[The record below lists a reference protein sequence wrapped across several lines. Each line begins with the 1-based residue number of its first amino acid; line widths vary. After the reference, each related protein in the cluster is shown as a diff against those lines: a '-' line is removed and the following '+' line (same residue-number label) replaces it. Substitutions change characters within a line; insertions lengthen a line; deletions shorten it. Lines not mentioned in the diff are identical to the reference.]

1 MSLFDRAKR
10 LGALAFAIGAA
21 IAGPTAAGV
30 ASAARDEVAPNLAP
44 SNPGPA
50 ALPDTE
56 MSRITTAALD
66 DPISPVVLGW
76 TDDGRLI
83 GFLATNDP
91 ESGDISYTLAQ
102 SPQLGSIQFDSSGTW
117 TYTPGEDFIDTDS
130 FYVIMDDP
138 GLDHL
143 AHVFS
148 NSALVEVEITTP
160 SFH

>member
-30 ASAARDEVAPNLAP
+30 ASAARDEIAPNLAASSP
-44 SNPGPA
+44 SPTVS
-50 ALPDTE
+50 PDLDG
-56 MSRITTAALD
+56 SRISTAAIS
-66 DPISPVVLGW
+66 DPISPVLLGW

-91 ESGDISYTLAQ
+91 DSGDISYTLAQ
-102 SPQLGSIQFDSSGTW
+102 APQLGSIQFDSSGTW
-117 TYTPGEDFIDTDS
+117 TYTPGDNFVGTDS

-138 GLDHL
+138 GFGHQ
-143 AHVFS
+143 AHVFA
-148 NSALVEVEITTP
+148 NSALVAVEITTP
-160 SFH
+160 TFH